1 MPRLFDGDT
10 PMNHLTPDKSEN
22 RLPWCNDWRR
32 YDTPTV
38 LRKHGREYL
47 ERFWRDSESTQ
58 TRRLKPVVEH
68 LATLQGGEIIQNGEP
83 MSLRVEMHLTRRAS
97 V

>member
-1 MPRLFDGDT
+1 MEN
-10 PMNHLTPDKSEN
+10 PMNSVNPDKSEN
-22 RLPWCNDWRR
+22 RLPCFTDWHR

-47 ERFWRDSESTQ
+47 ERFWRDSESRPPQ
-58 TRRLKPVVEH
+58 RLTPVVEH

-83 MSLRVEMHLTRRAS
+83 MSLRVELHLTRRVAS
-97 V
+97 